1 MNNRACPSCKSQGR
15 DRTSNHLYLM
25 RDGITWH
32 CSRCNYTER
41 HGISE
46 TQEDIIMTS
55 DLPFFALP
63 DRKIREET
71 CRHFGVRVSVS
82 EQTGEIDQHF
92 YPITRKGEEVGHKVR
107 KLPKEFSI
115 QWKSKGKIDLFGQ
128 AVAPKS
134 GRKLLITGGE
144 LDALSS
150 YQMLKDKYPSS
161 NIAVVSL
168 PNGENL
174 SSVKDNLDFIKGFE
188 EVILY
193 MDMDDTGRKAAED
206 ISKLIG
212 PQAKIMQTSEK
223 DASDMLKANKQS
235 EFINAYFSAESRKPE
250 GIILF
255 GDISIDRLKE
265 KAVIGYDLPY
275 PKLNTML
282 GGMRKGE
289 LTTFTAGSSVGKST
303 LVREIGYHL
312 AFNIGLKV
320 GSIFLEEPIE
330 KTIQGYIALMN
341 NVPLSLLRKDPSI
354 LSDDVWQES
363 YNKVKNL
370 PGFNHFGSMA
380 TEDLL
385 DKMRY
390 LAYAEHC
397 DFIIIDHLSL
407 LFSGQKNENE
417 RLAID
422 NALTELAA
430 FTNESGCG
438 ILIVVHLARNKQKTS
453 FNEGGQVSLTDLR
466 GSAALEQLSWNV
478 IALERDMQ
486 AVEEGSRNKS
496 HIRVLKNRESGFTG
510 IADTCVY
517 DFTTGRLLPV
527 AEIGDF

>member
-1 MNNRACPSCKSQGR
+1 MSNRACPSCKSQGR

-107 KLPKEFSI
+107 KLPKDFSI

-235 EFINAYFSAESRKPE
+235 EFINAYFSAEARKPE
-250 GIILF
+250 GIVS
-255 GDISIDRLKE
+255 GKDIDIERLK
-265 KAVIGYDLPY
+265 KPTAVGFDLPY
-275 PKLNTML
+275 PALNRML
-282 GGMRKGE
+282 GGLRKGE
-289 LTTFTAGSSVGKST
+289 LTTLTAGSGVGKST
-303 LVREIGYHL
+303 LARELGYHL
-312 AFNIGLKV
+312 RKEHDLCV
-320 GSIFLEEPIE
+320 GNIFLEEPLE
-330 KTIQGYIALMN
+330 KTVTGYIAIDN
-341 NVPLSLLRKDPSI
+341 NIPLSMLRKNPKALTDEQ
-354 LSDDVWQES
+354 WQSS
-363 YNKVKNL
+363 YDEL
-370 PGFNHFGSMA
+370 IGQGWFGFDHFGSMP

-385 DKMRY
+385 DRMRY
-390 LAYAEHC
+390 LAYGEKC
-397 DFIIIDHLSL
+397 DFIILDHLSMV
-407 LFSGQKNENE
+407 FSGQDNDNE
-417 RLAID
+417 RKAID
-422 NALTELAA
+422 KAMTDLAA
-430 FTNESGCG
+430 FVNESGVG
-438 ILIVVHLARNKQKTS
+438 IIVVVHLSRNKGKAA
-453 FNEGGQVSLTDLR
+453 FNEGGQISLNDLR

-478 IALERDMQ
+478 VAAERDQ
-486 AVEEGSRNKS
+486 QDEERKNVLTL
-496 HIRVLKNRESGFTG
+496 RVLKCREQGWTG
-510 IADTCVY
+510 IADTCEY
-517 DFTTGRLLPV
+517 NFNTGRLLPIEV
-527 AEIGDF
+527 VGEF